1 MTCSVINTTGI
12 YIGLMKHRN
21 EGHALKEFHGVEV
34 MDSAEFLGMAEHIG
48 HHTLLVSQCM

>member
-21 EGHALKEFHGVEV
+21 EGRALKEFHGVEV